1 MRKILIVTEQ
11 VFTILSLLMYSGAI
25 FVLVLSG
32 GAGQSDLVEIDSS
45 GIRIIYSLIYAV
57 TVILLVLRWKKTLYF
72 LRKDFWLYSLIL
84 LSAVSI
90 IWSFEPSTTLK
101 NSFSLIN
108 SSLFGL
114 YFASRYSLKQQLHLL
129 AWNFAIIIILSFVFA
144 IALPKY
150 GIQSDLDGSKW
161 RGVFTHKNGLGARM
175 VTSSM
180 TFFILGYQTQRRSW
194 LFWVAFSLSIILLRL
209 SASGSSLVN
218 LLIIILAFFTFQISR
233 WSYQFIV
240 PTLIMMATISQ
251 SLYFWLSSNPNI
263 LFGAIGKDAT
273 LTGRTELWPLVI
285 DKIWKHPWLGY
296 GYGGFWQGWNGESA
310 DIWLAAGWTPNH
322 PHNGYLALCL
332 DLGLLGLGVF
342 FFGFWRSYLQ
352 GFACVRSSKT
362 AFDIWPL
369 IHMTFILLS
378 SLTESNLVE
387 SNSLTWI
394 LYVAASLSVKM

>member
-1 MRKILIVTEQ
+1 MRKILIFSEQ
-11 VFTILSLLMYSGAI
+11 VFTIVSLLMYSGAI
-25 FVLVLSG
+25 FVVVLSG
-32 GAGQSDLVEIDSS
+32 GAGQSELVEYDSS
-45 GIRIIYSLIYAV
+45 LIRIIYFLIYLV
-57 TVILLVLRWKKTLYF
+57 TLVLLVLRWKKTLYF

-90 IWSFEPSTTLK
+90 IWSFEASTTLK

-194 LFWVAFSLSIILLRL
+194 LFWAGFSLSILLLRL

-218 LLIIILAFFTFQISR
+218 LLMIILAFFAFQIWR
-233 WSYQFIV
+233 WSYQFMV

-251 SLYFWLSSNPNI
+251 SLYFWLSSDANV
-263 LFGAIGKDAT
+263 LFSAIGKDAT

-310 DIWLAAGWTPNH
+310 DIWLAAAWTPNH

-342 FFGFWRSYLQ
+342 FFGFWRSYQQ
-352 GFACVRSSKT
+352 GFAWVRSSKT

-369 IHMTFILLS
+369 IHMTYILLS
-378 SLTESNLVE
+378 SLTESNLME

-394 LYVAASLSVKM
+394 LYVAASLSVRM